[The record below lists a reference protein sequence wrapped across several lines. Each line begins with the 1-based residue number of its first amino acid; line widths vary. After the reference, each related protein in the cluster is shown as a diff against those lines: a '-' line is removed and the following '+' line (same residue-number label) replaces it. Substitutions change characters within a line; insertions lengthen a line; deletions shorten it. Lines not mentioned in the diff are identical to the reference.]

1 MSGFTDD
8 DVRDLA
14 RLARLALDDA
24 SVRRLAGELSSIRAF
39 VETLARVDV
48 EGVLPMTTVEA
59 GEGAANA
66 LRADDVA
73 AVLGRDALAG
83 GPGYLDGWVCVPKV
97 IE

>member
-1 MSGFTDD
+1 MSGFTDE

-24 SVRRLAGELSSIRAF
+24 SVRKLAGELSSIRAF

-48 EGVLPMTTVEA
+48 EGVEPMTAVEEDA
-59 GEGAANA
+59 VAVP
-66 LRADDVA
+66 RADEVKP
-73 AVLGRDALAG
+73 VLGRAALAG
-83 GPGYLDGWVCVPKV
+83 GPGYVDGWVCVPKV